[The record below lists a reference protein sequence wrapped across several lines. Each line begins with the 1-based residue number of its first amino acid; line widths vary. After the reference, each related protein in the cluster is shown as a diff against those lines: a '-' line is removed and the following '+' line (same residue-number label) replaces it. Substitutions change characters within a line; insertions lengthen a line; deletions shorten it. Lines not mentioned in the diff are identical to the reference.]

1 MIRLSDMDNFSAVK
15 IKTIIFINE
24 YFVQKYI
31 NLLKENKNY
40 KVSETVCILNK
51 FIIVQNQMEYDS
63 HGKWNGIKKV
73 IAEGRVK

>member
-1 MIRLSDMDNFSAVK
+1 MDNFSAVK

-40 KVSETVCILNK
+40 KVSSLYSKQIYHCTK
-51 FIIVQNQMEYDS
+51 S
-63 HGKWNGIKKV
+63 NGI
-73 IAEGRVK
+73 R